1 MRQLRTTST
10 TFAIAATV
18 ILPLAA
24 CGPGNAQSTRGQGD
38 QIVIVATATAHEPR
52 PSLTPRGKGL
62 LESVAQSRNITDGRN
77 GKSSVAVV
85 ASADGEVHET
95 ITLTPRRANGAIEH
109 GLQRDALIEK
119 NLERV
124 ASAVNAIGARKPV
137 DLLEGTGNAVRGRA
151 PGDLLL
157 ITSGLSTN
165 GGFDLRQVGWDADPA
180 AIAEQLR
187 SRELL
192 PDLTGWR
199 VLFTGIGET
208 AGAQPPLTIPSR
220 ERLNAYWTAVCKA
233 AGAASCD
240 IDESRADHVAPNS
253 EVAVPV
259 VPVPGITSVTGPN
272 GTERTTLLNDVLG
285 FAGDSAELSQ
295 SARELLREYAA
306 RITAKLASQPDAVV
320 TVLGYTAD
328 PPGSTERG
336 RAELSSRRAD
346 VVAGALRDG
355 GVRHRIDHSGGG
367 SAPGMSAMVAGTFD
381 EAIASQMRRVEITC

>member
-1 MRQLRTTST
+1 MRQLRTIST
-10 TFAIAATV
+10 TFAITATAV
-18 ILPLAA
+18 LTLPA
-24 CGPGNAQSTRGQGD
+24 CGTDTAQSPHGQGD

-52 PSLTPRGKGL
+52 PSLTPRGTEL
-62 LESVAQSRNITDGRN
+62 LESVAQSRNITDGRS
-77 GKSSVAVV
+77 GRSSVAVV

-109 GLQRDALIEK
+109 GLQRDALIER

-124 ASAVNAIGARKPV
+124 SSAVHAIGARKPV
-137 DLLEGTGNAVRGRA
+137 DLLEGTGDAVRGRA
-151 PGDLLL
+151 PGHLML

-165 GGFDLRQVGWDADPA
+165 GGFDLRQVGWEADPA

-187 SRELL
+187 SRGLL

-208 AGAQPPLTIPSR
+208 AGTQPPLTIPSR
-220 ERLNAYWTAVCKA
+220 ERLNAYWTAMCKA

-240 IDESRADHVAPNS
+240 MDESRTDHTAPNS
-253 EVAVPV
+253 EVAVPI
-259 VPVPGITSVTGPN
+259 VPVPGITSVTGPE

-295 SARELLREYAA
+295 PARELLREYAA
-306 RITAKLASQPDAVV
+306 RIAAKLASQPNAVV

-328 PPGSTERG
+328 PPDSTEWG
-336 RAELSSRRAD
+336 RAELSSRRAR
-346 VVAGALRDG
+346 VVAEALRDG

-367 SAPGMSAMVAGTFD
+367 SAPGMTAMATGTFD
-381 EAIASQMRRVEITC
+381 EAIAGQMRRVEITC